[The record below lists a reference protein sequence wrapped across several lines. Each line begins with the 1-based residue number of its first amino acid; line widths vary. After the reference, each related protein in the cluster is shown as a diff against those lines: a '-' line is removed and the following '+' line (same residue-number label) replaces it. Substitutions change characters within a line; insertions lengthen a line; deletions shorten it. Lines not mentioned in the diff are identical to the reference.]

1 MKSILSILSTVN
13 LFCLFPT
20 VLSLSVT
27 PADLD
32 SIVKLT
38 ILRGTNLGANN
49 LTISAIEDLKRRL
62 KDKDQVVPSCLVLK
76 ETFPD
81 LIPNNPSHA
90 LCSEFVETCP
100 STSHLVHL
108 SSDSKSLSEA
118 IQKICPILLF
128 EPLCRLKPEVDTSR
142 KSTAGEVDTSR
153 KSTVGEVWAW
163 AVLSVTIIS
172 CTSLVGVVIVP
183 FLNKKSYQNV
193 INLFEGLAVGSLTGS
208 AIFHLIP
215 QSFNLLSSESKHDYL
230 WKTMV
235 IFGGIYLFYWSERI
249 MNIIVQVKDSKKDGV
264 DSIEMNGKMTS
275 LQSESTPSATAQLVD
290 KSKSQTLEQRI
301 RSTSESLAPDTH
313 QGHHHH
319 PQKGQKIATVA
330 WMIIFGDGLHNFID
344 GLSIGAAFSENILTG
359 VSICLAVVCEEFPHE
374 LGDFAVLIA
383 SGMSI
388 KQAVGYN
395 FLSACTWYVSIGY

>member
-1 MKSILSILSTVN
+1 MKSILSTVN
-13 LFCLFPT
+13 LFCFLFPT
-20 VLSLSVT
+20 ILSLSVT

-32 SIVKLT
+32 SIVRLT
-38 ILRGTNLGANN
+38 ILRGTNLGTNN
-49 LTISAIEDLKRRL
+49 LTISAIDDLKRRL
-62 KDKDQVVPSCLVLK
+62 KDKDPVVPSCHVLK

-81 LIPNNPSHA
+81 LVPDNPSHE

-118 IQKICPILLF
+118 VQKICPILLF
-128 EPLCRLKPEVDTSR
+128 EPLCKPLKPEIDTSK
-142 KSTAGEVDTSR
+142 KSTAGEV
-153 KSTVGEVWAW
+153 WAW
-163 AVLSVTIIS
+163 AILSVTIIS

-193 INLFEGLAVGSLTGS
+193 INVFEGLAVGSLTGS

-215 QSFNLLSSESKHDYL
+215 QSFNLLTSESKHDYL

-275 LQSESTPSATAQLVD
+275 SPQCESTPSTTAHLVD

-395 FLSACTWYVSIGY
+395 FLSACTWYVSISY